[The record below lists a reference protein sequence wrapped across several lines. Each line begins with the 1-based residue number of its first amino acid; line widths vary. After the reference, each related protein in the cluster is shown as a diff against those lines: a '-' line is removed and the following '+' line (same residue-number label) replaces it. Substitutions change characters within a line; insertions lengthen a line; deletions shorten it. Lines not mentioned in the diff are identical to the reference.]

1 MSVSYIPLSATHVS
15 QLHTSVSYTCQSA
28 TYLCQLDTSVD
39 YTRQS
44 GRHGAHTSEISTEI
58 TSVKSVQRSR
68 EWGSYVS
75 EKPTDWTNAF
85 KVEISS
91 LADFYD
97 VRLHGQFRV
106 NHIHTPSFLCSPTYH
121 HYKHPQPK
129 SKYKAY
135 VQFLMLE
142 GGNVAQ
148 SRPKWKQGLTK
159 YTKREN
165 GIVICEKEGCSKLWE
180 PEPRRVG
187 DKSH

>member
-1 MSVSYIPLSATHVS
+1 MVVTRCQENKSCSKILNFLERDDRIRCTHEETVA
-15 QLHTSVSYTCQSA
+15 V
-28 TYLCQLDTSVD
+28 
-39 YTRQS
+39 
-44 GRHGAHTSEISTEI
+44 
-58 TSVKSVQRSR
+58 VKP
-68 EWGSYVS
+68 WKDIGSNKSLGCVFS